1 MRALLF
7 TLASLASA
15 GVASASSIENV
26 TAGPTDNGSVAHFSC
41 PDCKAPVVARK
52 NLYVVPEIA
61 AGTERTELK
70 EINGEMKVV
79 RTEAWLGGSPVVFI
93 TKATEDEIKAAEA
106 KTAPSKQPIETAT
119 TAEKPINSGA
129 AAVTTTVID
138 TAAKTGS
145 LDTASMASMASL
157 TPQDS
162 QSQEVDLEKFEL
174 RLK

>member
-1 MRALLF
+1 MA
-7 TLASLASA
+7 
-15 GVASASSIENV
+15 
-26 TAGPTDNGSVAHFSC
+26 
-41 PDCKAPVVARK
+41 KK
-52 NLYVVPEIA
+52 NLYIVPEIA
-61 AGTERTELK
+61 EGTERTELK

-106 KTAPSKQPIETAT
+106 KTAPQKQPVQAAVE
-119 TAEKPINSGA
+119 AEKPAASEA
-129 AAVTTTVID
+129 AATTTTVID
-138 TAAKTGS
+138 TAAKTGA

-162 QSQEVDLEKFEL
+162 RSQEVDLEKFEL

>member
-15 GVASASSIENV
+15 GVASASSIENLA
-26 TAGPTDNGSVAHFSC
+26 TGPTDDRSVAHFSC
-41 PDCKAPVVARK
+41 PDCTAPVVARK

-61 AGTERTELK
+61 HGSERTELK
-70 EINGEMKVV
+70 TINGELKVV

-93 TKATEDEIKAAEA
+93 SKASDDDIKAAGA
-106 KTAPSKQPIETAT
+106 KTAPRKQPLQTAI
-119 TAEKPINSGA
+119 TAEKPAQSEA
-129 AAVTTTVID
+129 AATTTPVID

-162 QSQEVDLEKFEL
+162 HSQEVDLEKFEL

>member
-7 TLASLASA
+7 TFVSLASA

-26 TAGPTDNGSVAHFSC
+26 TAAPTDNGSIAHFSC
-41 PDCKAPVVARK
+41 PDCTAPVVAKK

-61 AGTERTELK
+61 EGTERTELK

-93 TKATEDEIKAAEA
+93 SKAPEDVIKAAEA
-106 KTAPSKQPIETAT
+106 KTTPQTQPMQAAA
-119 TAEKPINSGA
+119 TAEKPVKSEA
-129 AAVTTTVID
+129 AATTTPVID
-138 TAAKTGS
+138 TAAKTGA
-145 LDTASMASMASL
+145 LDTTSMASMASL
-157 TPQDS
+157 TPRDS
-162 QSQEVDLEKFEL
+162 RSQEVDLEKFEL